1 MTDASGVVEVVH
13 RYELRT
19 TLGPLALGSRDRA
32 VRFEGPTVAWRATRT
47 PEGPGTARY
56 WHRPSTRIV
65 EVDAWGAGAG
75 WLVAHAPDV
84 LGMHD
89 DLDGFD
95 GLSAGNGVI
104 GRLHRDRPG
113 VRIGRTLHVF
123 EALVPTIC
131 AQKVTGLEA
140 KRAWRGIIDRWGEPA
155 PGPGGLRL
163 PPAPEVLAAAGYY
176 DFHRMGVERRRAE
189 VIRAVAREAERLQ
202 AVVDLAPA
210 AAEARLRA
218 VPGIG
223 VWSAAEVRRL
233 ALGDA
238 DAVSYGDYHL
248 PHAVSW
254 TLLGQRRGSD
264 ELMAELL
271 APFAPHRGRVVR
283 LIEVAGRMPPRR
295 GPRLAPNGMTR
306 R

>member
-1 MTDASGVVEVVH
+1 M
-13 RYELRT
+13 R
-19 TLGPLALGSRDRA
+19 
-32 VRFEGPTVAWRATRT
+32 
-47 PEGPGTARY
+47 GPGA
-56 WHRPSTRIV
+56 
-65 EVDAWGAGAG
+65 A
-75 WLVAHAPDV
+75 WLVVHAPDV
-84 LGMHD
+84 LGMRD
-89 DLDGFD
+89 ELTGFD
-95 GLSAGNGVI
+95 DVAATSALI
-104 GRLHRDRPG
+104 ERMHRDRPG
-113 VRIGRTLHVF
+113 VRIGRSLNVF

-140 KRAWRGIIDRWGEPA
+140 KRAWRGIVDRWGEPA

-163 PPAPEVLAAAGYY
+163 PPEPSTLATAGYFE
-176 DFHRMGVERRRAE
+176 FHRMGVERRRAE
-189 VIRAVAREAERLQ
+189 VITAVARQAARLQ
-202 AVVDLAPA
+202 EIVVLTPA
-210 AAEARLRA
+210 DAEARLRA

-271 APFAPHRGRVVR
+271 EPFAPHRGRVVR
-283 LIEVAGRMPPRR
+283 LIELAGALPPRR
-295 GPRLAPNGMTR
+295 GPRLAPNGMVHR
-306 R
+306 